1 MEDKNL
7 KCDPESKKK
16 ESEENVD
23 VNKSV
28 NCIVVKPEIK
38 IDVDISGLVTKAFVG

>member
-23 VNKSV
+23 VNESV

-38 IDVDISGLVTKAFVG
+38 IDVDISDLVTKAFVG

>member
-23 VNKSV
+23 VNESV
-28 NCIVVKPEIK
+28 NYIVVKPIIK
-38 IDVDISGLVTKAFVG
+38 IDVDISEVTSVPGG